1 MLNQNRP
8 THFLIKLA
16 RNCLKIGQEL
26 LQNLPKQAGI
36 TKILQINDQ
45 NLLFQLKKIIS
56 NNFKIF
62 LKSKKWS

>member
-26 LQNLPKQAGI
+26 LQNLPKQVGI
-36 TKILQINDQ
+36 AKILQINDQ
-45 NLLFQLKKIIS
+45 NLLFQLKKIY
-56 NNFKIF
+56 FK
-62 LKSKKWS
+62 